1 METVKII
8 ERLKTFG
15 YEYIEKEDAYS
26 LDFAMSK
33 VTWNILNNINQSEIP
48 EGLMFIAI
56 DMVCAEFLKIK
67 KGFGELD
74 SIDFELI
81 ANNIKLGDT
90 NIQFAPAAT
99 PEQKFDASI
108 DYLLTGYE
116 SEFIRYRKL
125 VW

>member
-1 METVKII
+1 METEKIV

-15 YEYIEKEDAYS
+15 YEYDEAEDAYS
-26 LDFAMSK
+26 LDFAVSK
-33 VTWNILNNINQSEIP
+33 VTWNILHNINQSTIP

-56 DMVCAEFLKIK
+56 DMVCAEFLKIQ
-67 KGFGELD
+67 KGFGKLD
-74 SIDFELI
+74 GIDFELI

-90 NIQFAPAAT
+90 NIQFAAAAT

-116 SEFIRYRKL
+116 SEFARYRKL

>member
-1 METVKII
+1 METEKII

-15 YEYIEKEDAYS
+15 YEYKELEDEYS
-26 LDFAMSK
+26 LDFAVSK
-33 VTWNILNNINQSEIP
+33 ITWHILNNINNSSIP

-67 KGFGELD
+67 KSFGELD
-74 SIDFELI
+74 NIDFEMI
-81 ANNIKLGDT
+81 AQNIKLGDT
-90 NIQFAPAAT
+90 NIQFVNEAT
-99 PEQKFDASI
+99 PEQKFDAAI

-116 SEFIRYRKL
+116 SEFVRYRKL